1 MPDEFDYKSL
11 TLEQLEWAYQGVP
24 FLRKPR
30 WHQYV
35 SLAFAEDKSRV
46 CFWHGV
52 GTGKTLA
59 AYYTAQRKGCRNILV
74 VCPKHAVS
82 SWLRDIKWTEYSH
95 VLISGETPE
104 RKARMASSAN
114 VHIIPFHALK
124 TVFSSLKQRPGT
136 TPVATGLTEEEATE
150 YLKKDKNYRLSR
162 SRTAPGTWNVVKL
175 KGRKWT
181 IDQGEIERYGFDCL
195 IIDEI
200 HRCNSSGTTQSKIC
214 KAISA
219 QTSNVI
225 ALTGTPVD
233 KVLLEMFHI
242 YEVVD
247 LGATF
252 GTNFWRFR
260 LDHFEEHGLD
270 YQVRPGHD
278 EIILRQA
285 MPITLSFGKDECMD
299 LPECTEDILLL
310 DPTPEFR
317 KLEERI
323 ILQKPIGV
331 GGSKA
336 TFGEGSVRSTKLKQL
351 SGGFL
356 YLPDDATY
364 NLKENPKL
372 EAVLDLLDNTG
383 EKIIVWYRFTEV
395 MEMIARALTPLAVP
409 FTHIGGGMTPEEVV
423 AVQSQFQEDPAIR
436 IISCQ
441 ETCNEGWDGFA
452 AGITVFW
459 DLIISPRQR
468 EQCIGR
474 MHRQGQEK
482 KTLVYDLVLQ
492 GTVDESVLKKH
503 ATRQS
508 EIDIYMDYM
517 QSYEKRV
524 RS

>member
-1 MPDEFDYKSL
+1 MPKDFDYKSL
-11 TLEQLEWAYQGVP
+11 TQEQLEWVYSGVP
-24 FLRKPR
+24 FKRKPR
-30 WHQYV
+30 WHQFV
-35 SLAFAEDKSRV
+35 SLAFAEGKPRI

-59 AYYTAQRKGCRNILV
+59 AYYTAQRKGCQNILV

-82 SWLRDIKWTEYSH
+82 SWLRDIRWTHYSH

-104 RKARMASSAN
+104 RKAKMASSAN

-124 TVFSSLKQRPGT
+124 TVFSSLEQRPGT
-136 TPVATGLTEEEATE
+136 TPVATGLPEEEAAE
-150 YLKKDKNYRLSR
+150 YLKKHPKCSVIK
-162 SRTAPGTWNVVKL
+162 SRTAPGTFNIVKS

-181 IDQGEIERYGFDCL
+181 IDQAEIERYGFDCL

-200 HRCNSSGTTQSKIC
+200 HRCNTTGTTQSKIC

-219 QTSNVI
+219 QTQNVI

-260 LDHFEEHGLD
+260 LEHFEQAGLD
-270 YQVRPGHD
+270 YRVRPGHD
-278 EIILRQA
+278 EIILQQA

-299 LPECTEDILLL
+299 LPELTEEITFLE
-310 DPTPEFR
+310 PTPEFR
-317 KLEERI
+317 RLERRI
-323 ILQKPIGV
+323 ILQEAIGV
-331 GGSKA
+331 AGCKA
-336 TFGEGSVRSTKLKQL
+336 TFGEGSVRSAKLKQL
-351 SGGFL
+351 GGGFL
-356 YLPDDATY
+356 YLPDGVTY

-372 EAVLDLLDNTG
+372 EAVLDLIDNTG

-395 MEMIARALTPLAVP
+395 LEMIGGALKSLAVP
-409 FTHIGGGMTPEEVV
+409 FVHIGGGMTPEEVV
-423 AVQSQFQEDPAIR
+423 AVQGRFQEDPAIR
-436 IISCQ
+436 LIACQ

-482 KTLVYDLVLQ
+482 KTIVYDLVLQ
-492 GTVDESVLKKH
+492 GTVDERVLEKH
-503 ATRQS
+503 ETRQN
-508 EIDIYMDYM
+508 EIDIYMAYM
-517 QSYEKRV
+517 QHYANRV